1 MCISYHHCANVDVQT
16 LQMRVHSAEVWM
28 CNTCKYST
36 GILYN
41 SHTTTIMHTQT
52 LQTRAPTILEAQNS
66 RTFSVEATKI
76 FSFVIDT
83 LKVNEKFCLGSN

>member
-1 MCISYHHCANVDVQT
+1 
-16 LQMRVHSAEVWM
+16 
-28 CNTCKYST
+28 
-36 GILYN
+36 
-41 SHTTTIMHTQT
+41 MHTQT

-66 RTFSVEATKI
+66 RTFSVEAMKI